1 MVMLPMAQDNGAL
14 GDLLEELLEEV
25 KNTSLKD
32 AIEIALADSK

>member
-1 MVMLPMAQDNGAL
+1 MAQDNGAL